1 MNKLHRIVMMFFLL
15 HHSWI
20 IAFNCLV
27 CIIIYGRIIMKS
39 NKIAI
44 IAIIA
49 IAIAVV
55 SIGSCSAGLFDF
67 LGGSNSSDNSLNGQE
82 VNLAA
87 AASLKNVFDEKLIP
101 MFEQKYP
108 GVKVT
113 PTYASSGDLQ
123 TQIENGLKADVFMSA
138 SNKQMNALAD
148 ENLVDNKTNLQFLE
162 NKVVLIVP
170 KDSNANIS
178 SFDDLKNVNGNI
190 AIGDPESVPAG
201 QYGKEV
207 LNNTGIWTDVE
218 SKLSLGKDV
227 TEVLN
232 QVAQKSAECGIVYAT
247 DAKSNDNVKVV
258 CEAPDNTLKTPVIYP
273 VAELKNPEHPEAA
286 KAFMEFLK
294 TKEAKDVFVEY
305 GFTIH
310 E

>member
-1 MNKLHRIVMMFFLL
+1 
-15 HHSWI
+15 
-20 IAFNCLV
+20 
-27 CIIIYGRIIMKS
+27 MKS

-49 IAIAVV
+49 IIVAVV
-55 SIGSCSAGLFDF
+55 SIGSCSAGFFDF
-67 LGGSNSSDNSLNGQE
+67 LSGNSTNTNLDGQE

-87 AASLKNVFDEKLIP
+87 AASLKNVYDDKLIP

-123 TQIENGLKADVFMSA
+123 TQIENGLETDVFMSA
-138 SNKQMNALAD
+138 ANKQMNALV
-148 ENLVDNKTNLQFLE
+148 EKGIIDNDTNLQFLE

-170 KDSNANIS
+170 ADSNSNIS
-178 SFDDLKNVNGNI
+178 SFEDLKNVDGNI

-201 QYGKEV
+201 QYAKEV
-207 LNNTGIWTDVE
+207 LNNTGIWDDVE
-218 SKLSLGKDV
+218 SKLSLGTDV
-227 TEVLN
+227 TAVLN
-232 QVAQKSAECGIVYAT
+232 QVAQGSADCGIVYAT
-247 DAKSNDNVKVV
+247 DAKSTDDVKVV
-258 CEAPDNTLKTPVIYP
+258 CEASEDALDTPVIYP
-273 VAELKNPEHPEAA
+273 VAAVKDTNDTDAT
-286 KAFMEFLK
+286 KAFMDFLQ